1 MADDIDDIS
10 IDLNTDIP
18 EKAELSVKHLKNLKN
33 ELKATKDA
41 MAGVEEGSEAFTIA
55 AEKAGKLN
63 DKIKDVSEA
72 INAQTGEPIERV
84 AGSFA
89 LLGDKLRSLDFKGAS
104 VQLANVA
111 SGVKSI
117 DFKEILTGMKAFGT
131 QMLTL
136 GAQLLLNPI
145 FLIVGTLAAI
155 GVAFYKLRD
164 DARESIN
171 DQIKLYDQLGAAIE
185 ARYDREIR
193 IAKSAKEDTAKL
205 ESEKLAITQDR
216 VSREIKALEFLR
228 DSVVGLNDEQE
239 KSLATL
245 KAKQLELEAD
255 RIVLINNST
264 QKYIE
269 ESKKYVAA
277 KNASDA
283 EIKKIE
289 EGAAE
294 RERKA
299 SEKATADYVA
309 SLEKRKTAFEALR
322 SFVSAAENK
331 LEDDRAVTAQQK
343 LDLDYVRQ
351 TEALQK
357 LLDAAKAKGVSEVD
371 IARQRK
377 EALNALDADYALQ
390 QKAIDDQIKA
400 EKDAAYQV
408 LVDEST
414 VRNQQEIDEH
424 KAKEDKKARLSNE
437 AEDRAAEHRKQAQAG
452 TLALAGATFQGLQS
466 LSDIYF
472 SVQGKNLEK
481 GSAKQ
486 KAEAKKQ
493 FNINK
498 GLSLATAT
506 ISGIQGV
513 IAAYTSGSAI
523 PIIGAVA
530 GPAYAVLAGIAAAA
544 NIAKIASAKFDD
556 GGGGAGAS
564 VTASSGGA
572 PNIPEAT
579 SSPAA
584 IPNFSQFQQNSTG
597 GGGANNTS
605 ANGTTNQQSVIK
617 AYVVSQEIT
626 DQQTANN
633 YSNSMGSL

>member
-84 AGSFA
+84 AGSFG

-117 DFKEILTGMKAFGT
+117 DFKEILGGLKAFGT
-131 QMLTL
+131 QMVTI

-145 FLIVGTLAAI
+145 FLIVATLAAI

-193 IAKSAKEDTAKL
+193 IAKSTGQQTADLELKKL
-205 ESEKLAITQDR
+205 ESTKKRIDA
-216 VSREIKALEFLR
+216 EIQALTFLQ
-228 DSVVGLNDEQE
+228 SSIVGLNEDQE
-239 KSLATL
+239 KALADLQKKQADLAT
-245 KAKQLELEAD
+245 D
-255 RIVLINNST
+255 RIVHFNT
-264 QKYIE
+264 QKLQAE
-269 ESKKYVAA
+269 QATE
-277 KNASDA
+277 KNIA
-283 EIKKIE
+283 E
-289 EGAAE
+289 AE
-294 RERKA
+294 RWKLEQKKLLDQA
-299 SEKATADYVA
+299 DTDNQKSVDKQTADYVA

-322 SFVSAAENK
+322 SFVSSAENK

-371 IARQRK
+371 IARQRN

-400 EKDAAYQV
+400 EKDAAYLLQV
-408 LVDEST
+408 EEST
-414 VRNQQEIDEH
+414 VRNQEEIDAN
-424 KAKEDKKARLSNE
+424 KAKAEQKAQDDIE

-452 TLALAGATFQGLQS
+452 TLALASATFQGLQN

-472 SVQGKNLEK
+472 AVSGKNLEK

-556 GGGGAGAS
+556 GGGGAGAT

-572 PNIPEAT
+572 PNIPEAS

-605 ANGTTNQQSVIK
+605 ANGTTNQQATIK